1 MGYKMG
7 NIDCLGKPSDKKT
20 RTLLFSESDKLKTSN
35 IGDKSREELLSNLR
49 NIDNE
54 KKMECDISS
63 DQVKPKRR
71 GRPKKERSQDS
82 TEELEEKGNEGIH
95 EKMEIQAEHVEDH
108 KEIKHGKLSGN
119 DFSNKEK
126 PTVEDE
132 EKVNTVSKRERG
144 IEVKNMDEEINKVQS
159 IYSPKLKKRKA
170 SEESG
175 TETDKQAD
183 KTDLGCKTD
192 TLSSVKEQSS
202 VEIGSK
208 SINEKD
214 MKKEKE

>member
-1 MGYKMG
+1 MG
-7 NIDCLGKPSDKKT
+7 
-20 RTLLFSESDKLKTSN
+20 
-35 IGDKSREELLSNLR
+35 
-49 NIDNE
+49 
-54 KKMECDISS
+54 
-63 DQVKPKRR
+63 
-71 GRPKKERSQDS
+71 
-82 TEELEEKGNEGIH
+82 
-95 EKMEIQAEHVEDH
+95 
-108 KEIKHGKLSGN
+108 
-119 DFSNKEK
+119 
-126 PTVEDE
+126 EDE

-170 SEESG
+170 SEGSG

-208 SINEKD
+208 SLNEKD
-214 MKKEKE
+214 MKKEIENKKDSQIERPKETIEKENIKEESKVGKSIVSQEKNLVDFGKDQVTTGPTTDET